1 MLVYHIY
8 LRVTAREAYFD
19 HTNNPRGI
27 PCPPDD
33 SPRTF
38 SQFLSQSLSS
48 DPSPSLPVSG
58 CIMFRAGWKDC
69 IAMLTAA
76 PIVIA
81 LSQVVY
87 TYLTWVLAS
96 EFGWANFRLLGA
108 DRRLKYL
115 RAWEQRLQTLLRVD
129 FVCHFPPH
137 SLNARPR
144 LTHLDAPGQA
154 FTAIYAVYNT
164 LHAVQVLRDVDT
176 SFSSHVVVSVPPS
189 TVLQAVH

>member
-1 MLVYHIY
+1 
-8 LRVTAREAYFD
+8 
-19 HTNNPRGI
+19 
-27 PCPPDD
+27 
-33 SPRTF
+33 
-38 SQFLSQSLSS
+38 
-48 DPSPSLPVSG
+48 
-58 CIMFRAGWKDC
+58 MFRAGWKDC

-129 FVCHFPPH
+129 FVRLFPPR
-137 SLNARPR
+137 SLNAPK
-144 LTHLDAPGQA
+144 TD
-154 FTAIYAVYNT
+154 
-164 LHAVQVLRDVDT
+164 
-176 SFSSHVVVSVPPS
+176 PP
-189 TVLQAVH
+189 